1 MSVIMIIVGSLVTA
15 LLAIGIIGGV
25 IMSAVAVFR
34 LITGKGTYNG
44 RELNRVKRILIS
56 AVCILNAFALLIG
69 GYFGVQAYQIHK
81 DEIWVLSN
89 SRANRIAFCQTI
101 CRIIR
106 QRLLHR
112 RMEPQ
117 RHIRCM
123 RTSKLHFRLEQ
134 QLMSLF
140 QAADMEHGA
149 MSLSKCF

>member
-44 RELNRVKRILIS
+44 RELNRAKRILIS

-69 GYFGVQAYQIHK
+69 GYFGVQAKSIRTRFG
-81 DEIWVLSN
+81 VLSN

-149 MSLSKCF
+149 MSLSKCL